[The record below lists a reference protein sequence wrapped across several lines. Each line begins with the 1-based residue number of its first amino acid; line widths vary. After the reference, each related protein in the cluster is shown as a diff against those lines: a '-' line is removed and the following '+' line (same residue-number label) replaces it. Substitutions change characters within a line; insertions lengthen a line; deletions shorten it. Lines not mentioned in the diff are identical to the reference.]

1 MRIIVI
7 EDEKSLSDAICEGL
21 RDNYFAVDQAFDGR
35 EGLSKI
41 EVEEAYDI
49 LILDIMLPKIDGV
62 TLLKNIREKGY
73 KMPVLMLTAKS
84 GIDDKVES
92 FSLGADDYLTK
103 PFDFRELLA
112 RVRALLRREKED
124 KKALIEIYDLAIDT
138 NKNIV
143 KRGGKVIQ
151 LTKKE
156 YQIVVYLTMNRGRVV
171 TKVELEN
178 HLWDESASLWSDTLR
193 SHIKN
198 LRKKIDNSF
207 EKKLIKTI
215 PGIGYEIS
223 AD

>member
-215 PGIGYEIS
+215 PGIGYEIN

>member
-7 EDEKSLSDAICEGL
+7 EDEKTLSDAICEGL

-112 RVRALLRREKED
+112 RVRALLRREKDD

-156 YQIVVYLTMNRGRVV
+156 YQIVVYLAMNRERVV

-178 HLWDESASLWSDTLR
+178 HLWDENASLWSDTLR

-198 LRKKIDNSF
+198 LRKKIDNSY

-215 PGIGYEIS
+215 PGIGYEIN

>member
-156 YQIVVYLTMNRGRVV
+156 YQIIVYLTMNRGRVV

-215 PGIGYEIS
+215 PGIGYEIN

>member
-7 EDEKSLSDAICEGL
+7 EDEKTLSDAICEGL

-41 EVEEAYDI
+41 EVEEAYNI

-156 YQIVVYLTMNRGRVV
+156 YQIVVYLAMNRGRVV

-178 HLWDESASLWSDTLR
+178 HLWDENASLWSDTLR

-215 PGIGYEIS
+215 PGIGYEIN

>member
-7 EDEKSLSDAICEGL
+7 EDEKTLSDAICEGL

-156 YQIVVYLTMNRGRVV
+156 YQIVVYLAMNRGRVV

-178 HLWDESASLWSDTLR
+178 HLWDENASLWSDTLR

-215 PGIGYEIS
+215 PGIGYEIN

>member
-7 EDEKSLSDAICEGL
+7 EDEKTLSDAICEGL

-156 YQIVVYLTMNRGRVV
+156 YQIVVYLSMNRGRVV

-178 HLWDESASLWSDTLR
+178 HLWDGFLDR
-193 SHIKN
+193 
-198 LRKKIDNSF
+198 D
-207 EKKLIKTI
+207 
-215 PGIGYEIS
+215 
-223 AD
+223 